1 MVTVTQSGFH
11 FYVQNCVD
19 SAIVHELFYNSC
31 NSVIVVRTPC
41 AVDRAFYQSKDEL
54 SVIYTVKLSELISV
68 CSASSKNIFLR
79 AMVPCT

>member
-31 NSVIVVRTPC
+31 NSVIVVRTPST
-41 AVDRAFYQSKDEL
+41 VEIAFYQSKDGDL
-54 SVIYTVKLSELISV
+54 SCNLHGKIVRT
-68 CSASSKNIFLR
+68 N
-79 AMVPCT
+79 